1 MDRANEPNPLPVNL
15 SQKAK
20 RTQEAPISAL
30 IAAAVADPNLISF
43 AAGLVDPLTLPVDEC
58 AAITQ
63 KIFADR
69 PRAQTAL
76 QYDTTLGLRPLRQ
89 QLLSHLEK
97 LEGKP
102 ASSMSITADDIVLTT
117 GSQQTLYLVGD
128 CLIDPGD
135 IVIAANPSY
144 FVFTGTLQSLGAQ
157 VKTVPADED
166 GMDVEALGELLGQL
180 ERDGPLAKVKFIYTT
195 SFFDNPTGLT
205 LSLPRRKRMLEI
217 VKQFSRDHRIL
228 ILEDAAYRELRYDGE
243 ALPSIK
249 SFDERNE
256 FTILTQTFSKPF
268 APGLKL
274 GYTVMPK
281 ALLEPVLHQKGNH
294 DFGSA
299 NICQQ
304 IALEAMRDGSYSRH
318 LELLKTEYRKK
329 RDLMLASLQRHM
341 PGEVHWTHPHG
352 GLYIWLTFPQTIDTS
367 RESPMFREALNHHV
381 LYVPGDYSFQPDEGG
396 RIPRN
401 HLRLS
406 FGQVGIEKIDEG
418 IRGLASVVQSL
429 LQSKGTSRQ
438 SPAAAEARR

>member
-1 MDRANEPNPLPVNL
+1 MDKADQPNLPPISL
-15 SQKAK
+15 SAKAK

-76 QYDTTLGLRPLRQ
+76 QYDTTLGLRALRH
-89 QLLSHLEK
+89 QLLVHLEK
-97 LEGKP
+97 LEGKS
-102 ASSMSITADDIVLTT
+102 AASMSITPDDIVLTT

-157 VKTVPADED
+157 VKTVPADDD
-166 GMDVEALGELLGQL
+166 GMDVEAVAELLRQL
-180 ERDGPLAKVKFIYTT
+180 ERDGQLSKVKFIYCT
-195 SFFDNPTGLT
+195 SLFDNPTGLT
-205 LSLPRRKRMLEI
+205 LSPPPRKRLLEI
-217 VKQFSRDHRIL
+217 ARQFSPDHPIL
-228 ILEDAAYRELRYDGE
+228 ILEDAAYRELPYDGE

-274 GYTVMPK
+274 GYTAMPRS
-281 ALLEPVLHQKGNH
+281 LLEPVLHQKGNH

-299 NICQQ
+299 NLCQQ
-304 IALEAMRDGSYSRH
+304 IALEAMRDGSYGKH
-318 LELLKTEYRKK
+318 LELLKSEYRKK
-329 RDLMLASLQRHM
+329 RDFMLASLSRHM
-341 PGEVHWTHPHG
+341 PKGIHWTHPHG
-352 GLYIWLTFPQTIDTS
+352 GLYIWLTLPSSIDTS
-367 RESPMFREALNHHV
+367 RSSRMFLESLNHHV
-381 LYVPGDYSFQPDEGG
+381 LYVPGDYCFQPDESGQ
-396 RIPRN
+396 IPRN

-406 FGQVGIEKIDEG
+406 FGQVAIENIDNGIQ
-418 IRGLASVVQSL
+418 RLAAVIQSL
-429 LQSKGTSRQ
+429 LPNSNRP
-438 SPAAAEARR
+438 SPVAAEARR